1 MKLWQGALIVLI
13 LISGI
18 LNKKIKNK
26 KNPKDDHLVENKEL
40 YEFHKINDIHKKE
53 LKGSKVDIAD
63 HPYKDIT
70 EENYEKRGM
79 GYHSDYSPI
88 DENR

>member
-1 MKLWQGALIVLI
+1 MKSWQAALVVLI

-18 LNKKIKNK
+18 LNKKIRNRKYR
-26 KNPKDDHLVENKEL
+26 KDDHLVENKEL
-40 YEFHKINDIHKKE
+40 YEFHKIHKNESKT
-53 LKGSKVDIAD
+53 SKVDIND
-63 HPYKDIT
+63 HHYKDIT
-70 EENYEKRGM
+70 EENYEKHGM